1 MDVARPITD
10 APAETKAKPSASQ
23 ISEEFDDVSAQLN
36 DDDSIE
42 NSSVYSATFTQDH
55 ETPYYTNQVS
65 GRKRKRAPEAQ
76 AADQRHILYA
86 DTLLDYFM
94 LSSSDSPPI
103 GLQAPL
109 PPPDYP
115 VDRAIDDLGHTAIHW
130 AAAMGDV
137 TVVKTFLDL
146 NADAIARNARGETPL
161 IRAVLFVNNHDK
173 GTMGQ
178 LIDLLRDSLLVQDD
192 YGCSVLHHAAMTTNS
207 QSRKRAARHY
217 LEVLLHKLYQI
228 LPPQQFSNFLNRPDH
243 NGDTALH
250 IVARN
255 HAKKCVRTLL
265 GRGAMSDIANHNGET
280 ADTLIQHLR
289 AQYQDAYALASSSPV
304 QPGTTLVNGHGPNGV
319 AMTRREPPFESQAA
333 RSFSESFE
341 TITSGKGLQVAIAMD
356 AELKDRETDLEEA
369 RRLLGNVEDERSNVR
384 QKTFGL
390 ISGGEPNDGSDD
402 IELEEL
408 QLEYGGLKAISESY
422 LEQQQHK
429 ELHAA
434 VREEES
440 KLPPSAHHNLVNGAS
455 LGEGSLQERL
465 QLAWELAAEQETR
478 RLLVKEVVEAQ
489 ATAGMTEK
497 GERLKTL
504 IAGIIG
510 VSDDEVVGLVPEIL
524 EALELNKMDGMN
536 GKLEQV
542 TFAI

>member
-1 MDVARPITD
+1 
-10 APAETKAKPSASQ
+10 
-23 ISEEFDDVSAQLN
+23 
-36 DDDSIE
+36 
-42 NSSVYSATFTQDH
+42 
-55 ETPYYTNQVS
+55 
-65 GRKRKRAPEAQ
+65 
-76 AADQRHILYA
+76 
-86 DTLLDYFM
+86 M

-146 NADAIARNARGETPL
+146 NADAVARNARGETPL

-178 LIDLLRDSLLVQDD
+178 LTDLLRDSLLVQDD

-228 LPPQQFSNFLNRPDH
+228 LPPQQFSDFLNRPDH

-255 HAKKCVRTLL
+255 QAKKCVRTLL
-265 GRGAMSDIANHNGET
+265 GRGAISDIQNHNGET
-280 ADTLIQHLR
+280 ADILIQRLR
-289 AQYQDAYALASSSPV
+289 AQYQDGYALASSSPV
-304 QPGTTLVNGHGPNGV
+304 QPLINGNGPNGV
-319 AMTRREPPFESQAA
+319 AMTRREAPFESQAA

-341 TITSGKGLQVAIAMD
+341 NIASGKGLQVAIAMD
-356 AELKDRETDLEEA
+356 AEMKDRETDLEEA
-369 RRLLGNVEDERSNVR
+369 QRLLRNVENERSAVR
-384 QKTFGL
+384 GKTFEL
-390 ISGGEPNDGSDD
+390 IKGGELNDGADD
-402 IELEEL
+402 TELEEL
-408 QLEYGGLKAISESY
+408 QLEYGGLTAIAESY

-429 ELHAA
+429 ELHGA

-440 KLPPSAHHNLVNGAS
+440 KLPPSAHHNLVNGTS
-455 LGEGSLQERL
+455 LGEGALQERL
-465 QLAWELAAEQETR
+465 QLAWELAAEQERR

-489 ATAGMTEK
+489 ATAGMTQN
-497 GERLKTL
+497 GVRLKKL

-536 GKLEQV
+536 GKLEQA